1 MPAKSAAAPA
11 AAQAIGAPPAGL
23 LAAARARDAE
33 AATRLLSTALPD
45 EEKDAEGRTA
55 LALAVQR
62 GDARMLALLVARGAD
77 PLLPDRQGRTPLALA
92 QALGDAAV
100 LQAVLQAL
108 KRP

>member
-1 MPAKSAAAPA
+1 MRSRNPEAA
-11 AAQAIGAPPAGL
+11 GRL
-23 LAAARARDAE
+23 LA
-33 AATRLLSTALPD
+33 TTPPD

-62 GDARMLALLVARGAD
+62 GDARMVALLVARGAD

-100 LQAVLQAL
+100 LQALR
-108 KRP
+108 RP